1 MRINLVAYFFLAL
14 LSLSSCKSKKDI
26 SQTIAPVDERP
37 YWVKARPIGPGTY
50 VGIGSSRK
58 LSSGAD
64 HIQIAKNQALTDLAS
79 EISIEVSGSSLLNQM
94 ENNFEYRERFQSN
107 IRTKTAKQLKGY
119 EIQDVYETTT
129 QYWVYYTLDK
139 AKYQHELD
147 LRRKNSVELAVQLRE
162 QAQSF
167 YSNGKDQ
174 EAIESYLKALE
185 AISDFW
191 NEPLKVNE
199 NGSDIFL
206 GNTLYTELTTA
217 IRSISIEPIKDDI
230 EWKIGLS
237 LPRDLIGFQIR
248 SHEGN
253 LLSNIPVFINLSG
266 ARLKDPTL
274 YSNQNGLVSL
284 SELPQKMDPK
294 GGRLTAT
301 VNMIEIIDRS
311 TEDPIIGLM
320 ASSIKPAEAS
330 LSLKLVK
337 PTITLISEESEFGAK
352 RSSNVLFNAME
363 SAFLKDGF
371 EVRKSGQSDFK
382 MEILANTE
390 NGGQMDTFFS
400 AFLTGRIRLSDK
412 NGKLIHQVNLDRI
425 KGVQL
430 DYSRASDD
438 AFVKVKSEIDRRY
451 YKDFVRIAFDM

>member
-1 MRINLVAYFFLAL
+1 MRIFLLLTILVVTIP
-14 LSLSSCKSKKDI
+14 LSSCKSKKDANQVVI
-26 SQTIAPVDERP
+26 PVDDRP
-37 YWVKARPIGPGTY
+37 YWVKSRPIDPNTY
-50 VGIGSSRK
+50 VGIGSARK

-79 EISIEVSGSSLLNQM
+79 EISTEVSGSSLLNQM
-94 ENNFEYRERFQSN
+94 ENNFEYKERFQSN
-107 IRTKTAKQLKGY
+107 IRTKTAKQLRGY
-119 EIQDVYETTT
+119 EIQDVYETPT
-129 QYWVYYTLDK
+129 QYWVYYTLEK
-139 AKYQHELD
+139 SKYQRELEQ
-147 LRRKNSVELAVQLRE
+147 RRKNATELAVQLRR

-167 YSNGKDQ
+167 YLNGKDQ

-191 NEPLKVNE
+191 NEPLKVDD
-199 NGSDIFL
+199 NGSEIFL

-217 IRSISIEPIKDDI
+217 IRNVRIEPIKDEI

-237 LPRDLIGFQIR
+237 LPRNLVGFQMR

-253 LLSNIPVFINLSG
+253 LLPNIPVFLNLSD

-274 YSNQNGLVSL
+274 YSDQNGLVSL
-284 SELPQKMDPK
+284 SELPQNMDSK

-301 VNMIEIIDRS
+301 VNMVEIIDRS

-330 LSLKLVK
+330 LQLKLVK
-337 PTITLISEESEFGAK
+337 PTILLISEESEFSES
-352 RSSNVLFNAME
+352 RNSQVLLNTME

-371 EVRKSGQSDFK
+371 AVKSSGDADFV

-390 NGGQMDTFFS
+390 NGGQMDSFYS
-400 AFLTGRIRLSDK
+400 ALLTGRIRLSDK
-412 NGKLIHQVNLDRI
+412 NGKLIHQVNLDRV

-430 DYSRASDD
+430 DYKRASED
-438 AFVKVKSEIDRRY
+438 AFSKVKTEIDRRY
-451 YKDFVRIAFDM
+451 YKDFIRIAFGL

>member
-1 MRINLVAYFFLAL
+1 MRILFSLFAIIAFFA
-14 LSLSSCKSKKDI
+14 LSSCKSKKEVKQSEIPID
-26 SQTIAPVDERP
+26 DRP
-37 YWVKARPIGPGTY
+37 FWVKSRPIQSNTY
-50 VGIGSSRK
+50 VGIGSARK

-94 ENNFEYRERFQSN
+94 ENNFEYKERFQSN

-119 EIQDVYETTT
+119 EIQDVYETPT

-139 AKYQHELD
+139 SKYLRELEQRRKTATELAIQ
-147 LRRKNSVELAVQLRE
+147 LRR

-167 YSNGKDQ
+167 YLNGRDQ

-191 NEPLKVNE
+191 NEPLKVDD

-217 IRSISIEPIKDDI
+217 IRSIRIDPIKDDI

-237 LPRDLIGFQIR
+237 IPRDLIGFQIR

-253 LLSNIPVFINLSG
+253 LLPNIPVFLNLSD

-274 YSNQNGLVSL
+274 YSDQNGVVSL
-284 SELPQKMDPK
+284 SELPQNMDPK

-330 LSLKLVK
+330 LRLKLVK
-337 PTITLISEESEFGAK
+337 PSILLISEESEFGAK
-352 RSSNVLFNAME
+352 RSTAVLFNAME

-371 EVRKSGQSDFK
+371 VVKKTGEADFS

-390 NGGQMDTFFS
+390 NGGQMDSFYS

-412 NGKLIHQVNLDRI
+412 NGKLIHQINLDRI

-430 DYSRASDD
+430 DYSKASED
-438 AFVKVKSEIDRRY
+438 AFSKAKAEIDRRY
-451 YKDFVRIAFDM
+451 YKDFIRIAFGQ